1 MMKTSMPLVLV
12 IALAVVG
19 GLFSATIFGLID
31 IKPNAQTSTIASG
44 LITGHVI
51 TTHQD
56 ADGNILSYRQ
66 SDNIILNAGEN
77 CVSKRMFSNTTTGTG
92 VCTGANN
99 NGYRFIAIGNNTA
112 ALALTGTNTRLGN
125 ELNATSYGNNVASG
139 LTLLRQPATVSGASG
154 WTNSTSVNAQAS
166 VVMSAVFKNTN
177 QVGGASVIVTES
189 GLYNSTYSTA
199 EAASTAT
206 FQNLINQDGL
216 FARQTFTGITMSPA
230 DTLTVQW
237 TMSVGGTTTFN

>member
-1 MMKTSMPLVLV
+1 MKTSMPLVFV
-12 IALAVVG
+12 VALAVVG

-31 IKPNAQTSTIASG
+31 FKPNAQTSPTAVG

-56 ADGNILSYRQ
+56 AAGNVLSYRQ
-66 SDNIILNAGEN
+66 SDNVIVDGGEN
-77 CVSKRMFSNTTTGTG
+77 CVSKQLFANRTDGTT
-92 VCTGANN
+92 VCTGTRQ
-99 NGYRFIAIGNNTA
+99 NGYRFIAIGNNTG
-112 ALALTGTNTRLGN
+112 ALALAGSNTRLGN
-125 ELNATSYGNNVASG
+125 ELNVSSYGSNVVSG

-154 WTNSTSVNAQAS
+154 WTNSSTGTNAQAS

-177 QVGGASVIVTES
+177 TAGTGNSVIVTES
-189 GLYNSTYSTA
+189 GLYNNTYTTVTTA
-199 EAASTAT
+199 G
-206 FQNLINQDGL
+206 FQNLMNQDGL
-216 FARQTFTGITMSPA
+216 FARQTFSGITMSPA